1 MTDSDGFLTGQDYL
15 NIAVEAEQ
23 LGQEM
28 SQACL
33 RVELSQLLSAVDF
46 MPILLDRRYTVG
58 EVLRTSAA
66 QWLALTYEED
76 IDKSA
81 AKLGSFARV
90 NVLLTEKLASATS
103 SAQSALVNRLTPQF
117 LTNFCNESG
126 YIDWPKLVE
135 FNSGNLKT

>member
-28 SQACL
+28 SQACF

-76 IDKSA
+76 IHKSA

>member
-1 MTDSDGFLTGQDYL
+1 MTDSDGFLTGQDDL

-23 LGQEM
+23 LGQKM
-28 SQACL
+28 SQACFS
-33 RVELSQLLSAVDF
+33 VELSQLLSAVDF

-81 AKLGSFARV
+81 AKVGSSTRV
-90 NVLLTEKLASATS
+90 NVLLTEKLASETS
-103 SAQSALVNRLTPQF
+103 SAQSALINRLTPQF
-117 LTNFCNESG
+117 FTSFCNESG

-135 FNSGNLKT
+135 FNSGNMKT